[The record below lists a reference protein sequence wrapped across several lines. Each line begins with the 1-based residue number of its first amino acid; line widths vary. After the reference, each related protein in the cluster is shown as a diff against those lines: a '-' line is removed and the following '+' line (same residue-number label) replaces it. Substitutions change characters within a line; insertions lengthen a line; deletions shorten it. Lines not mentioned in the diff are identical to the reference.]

1 MARVNNSQSLSIVI
15 PSLNEAHNLPL
26 LLADL
31 RRWPGPLEIC
41 ICDGGSSDLT
51 ILTGELI
58 GANCV
63 QFPKANRGSQ
73 LHHGAC
79 NTQGDWLLFLHA
91 DCRIPTNWPM
101 VVESTISKASSS
113 NIAWFFDFR
122 IQGKR
127 IEFRLLEYIVAIRSC
142 LFKTPYGD
150 QGLLINRNLYKNIG
164 GYKSLHIMEDIDLIE
179 RISKTNQIKRLG
191 IPLYSSDRRWR
202 KICVFKKAWR
212 NAQLRRR
219 WRRGESSKDLSL
231 CYYRKQQ

>member
-63 QFPKANRGSQ
+63 QCPEANRGSQ

-101 VVESTISKASSS
+101 VV
-113 NIAWFFDFR
+113 
-122 IQGKR
+122 
-127 IEFRLLEYIVAIRSC
+127 
-142 LFKTPYGD
+142 
-150 QGLLINRNLYKNIG
+150 
-164 GYKSLHIMEDIDLIE
+164 SL
-179 RISKTNQIKRLG
+179 
-191 IPLYSSDRRWR
+191 
-202 KICVFKKAWR
+202 
-212 NAQLRRR
+212 
-219 WRRGESSKDLSL
+219 
-231 CYYRKQQ
+231 